1 MKTDTSWQ
9 ILVLYL
15 VLTTHSSQASTVCP
29 ESLTKNFPNS
39 IAHMCKDEAIRDVNS
54 LLLDVF
60 VPVNTETTCNCSL
73 HASHHTMISIST
85 VKLPDVNCESKL
97 TIDTHIKLTYSCVND
112 NSSVGYGADI
122 ARNITPSSNLIEL
135 ETSNA
140 PINVTYCLQIY
151 SQRGGGSLTLQ
162 CYSPDSRS
170 MTRSTQSD
178 DKTTSQRSTT
188 PGSTRLESTKSD
200 DKTTSQRS
208 TTPGSTRFETTKS
221 DDKTTSQ
228 RSTTPGPTRSEST
241 KSDVTVSQPTE
252 PTKSTISDTT
262 VYGLKTN
269 RQSGAEDFPVPAV
282 AGGVGAVVVI
292 AVVVIVV
299 VVLVKRRRNKKH
311 GRNPD
316 NDGGYCNMD
325 ADPYKYQN
333 TNSSGRHSGVS
344 ADPNQTGNETIHS
357 PSDDYASID
366 DEAGGITR
374 KPQVALKPNLPST
387 SDHGDFQP
395 EPDHDDVPNMYAK
408 VNKNKKPA
416 KSVNE
421 AAMPVM
427 HVNELYAVVDKSK
440 KTKPSLKSK
449 PSGDVY
455 AVVNK
460 QKKSEGKS
468 PESKGQGRES
478 EVPGDVY
485 TEVRKPKKSGNKP
498 NIPKVSP
505 GLIYTEVEFDETTDE
520 AQGATGGVGKTES
533 VATVEDR
540 VLYSKVC

>member
-1 MKTDTSWQ
+1 
-9 ILVLYL
+9 
-15 VLTTHSSQASTVCP
+15 
-29 ESLTKNFPNS
+29 
-39 IAHMCKDEAIRDVNS
+39 MCKDEAIEGVTR

-60 VPVNTETTCNCSL
+60 VPVNTENICNCSL
-73 HASHHTMISIST
+73 HASQHMQISIIP
-85 VKLPDVNCESKL
+85 VQLPDVNCKSTL
-97 TIDTHIKLTYSCVND
+97 TIDTQMTYSCVNE
-112 NSSVGYGADI
+112 NNSVGYGEHI
-122 ARNITPSSNLIEL
+122 VRNITQASNLIEL
-135 ETSNA
+135 QTSNV
-140 PINVTYCLQIY
+140 PIKKTYCLNIY
-151 SQRGGGSLTLQ
+151 SKGGGGSLTLQ
-162 CYSPDSRS
+162 CYSPDGRS

-208 TTPGSTRFETTKS
+208 TTPDSTRLESTKS
-221 DDKTTSQ
+221 EDKTTSQ
-228 RSTTPGPTRSEST
+228 RSTTPGSTRSEST

-299 VVLVKRRRNKKH
+299 VVLVKRRHNKKH
-311 GRNPD
+311 CHNPD
-316 NDGGYCNMD
+316 NDGDYCNMD

-333 TNSSGRHSGVS
+333 TKSSGRHSGVS
-344 ADPNQTGNETIHS
+344 ADPNQTGNETVRS

-366 DEAGGITR
+366 DEARGITR
-374 KPQVALKPNLPST
+374 KPQVALKPKPPST
-387 SDHGDFQP
+387 SNHGDFQP
-395 EPDHDDVPNMYAK
+395 ESDHDDVSNMYAK

-427 HVNELYAVVDKSK
+427 HVNELYAVVDKTK

-460 QKKSEGKS
+460 HKKSGGKS
-468 PESKGQGRES
+468 SESKGQDPES
-478 EVPGDVY
+478 EITGDVY

-505 GLIYTEVEFDETTDE
+505 GLIYTEVEFDENTDE
-520 AQGATGGVGKTES
+520 AHGATGGDEKTDS
-533 VATVEDR
+533 VATVQDR
-540 VLYSKVC
+540 VLYSEVC

>member
-9 ILVLYL
+9 ILVLSF
-15 VLTTHSSQASTVCP
+15 VLTTHSSLASTACP
-29 ESLTKNFPNS
+29 ESLTQNFPNS
-39 IAHMCKDEAIRDVNS
+39 IAHMCKDEAIRGVTS
-54 LLLDVF
+54 LLLDVSL
-60 VPVNTETTCNCSL
+60 PVNTETTCNCSL
-73 HASHHTMISIST
+73 YASHHTVVGIST
-85 VKLPDVNCESKL
+85 VKLPDTNCESTL
-97 TIDTHIKLTYSCVND
+97 TIDTQIKLTYSCVND
-112 NSSVGYGADI
+112 NNSVGYGANI
-122 ARNITPSSNLIEL
+122 VRNITQASNLIQL
-135 ETSNA
+135 ETRNA
-140 PINVTYCLQIY
+140 PINVTYCLTID
-151 SQRGGGSLTLQ
+151 SKGGGGSLTLE
-162 CYSPDSRS
+162 CYSPDGRS

-208 TTPGSTRFETTKS
+208 TIPALTRLE
-221 DDKTTSQ
+221 DKQ
-228 RSTTPGPTRSEST
+228 
-241 KSDVTVSQPTE
+241 TV
-252 PTKSTISDTT
+252 
-262 VYGLKTN
+262 
-269 RQSGAEDFPVPAV
+269 RQAGAEDFPVPAV

-366 DEAGGITR
+366 DEAVCTTR

-387 SDHGDFQP
+387 SNHGDFQP
-395 EPDHDDVPNMYAK
+395 ESDHDDVSNMYAK

-427 HVNELYAVVDKSK
+427 HVNELYAVVDKTK

-449 PSGDVY
+449 PYGDVY

-460 QKKSEGKS
+460 HKKSGGKS

-485 TEVRKPKKSGNKP
+485 TEVRKPKKSGN
-498 NIPKVSP
+498 NPKHP
-505 GLIYTEVEFDETTDE
+505 
-520 AQGATGGVGKTES
+520 
-533 VATVEDR
+533 
-540 VLYSKVC
+540 